1 MKIKLK
7 EIRKAKD
14 LTLEELEALCGLSR
28 ATLNRIEN
36 EVVSPRMIQMEWIA
50 IALGVS
56 FNELF
61 ESKVQYTRHISQKW
75 EIAYL
80 YFFSFKFRHI
90 I

>member
-1 MKIKLK
+1 MCMKIKLK

-61 ESKVQYTRHISQKW
+61 ESKVQYTRHISQK
-75 EIAYL
+75 
-80 YFFSFKFRHI
+80 
-90 I
+90 

>member
-1 MKIKLK
+1 MCMKIKLK

-14 LTLEELEALCGLSR
+14 LTLEELEELCGLSR

-56 FNELF
+56 FNDCL
-61 ESKVQYTRHISQKW
+61 SQKSNIPDIFLKN
-75 EIAYL
+75 E
-80 YFFSFKFRHI
+80 K
-90 I
+90 